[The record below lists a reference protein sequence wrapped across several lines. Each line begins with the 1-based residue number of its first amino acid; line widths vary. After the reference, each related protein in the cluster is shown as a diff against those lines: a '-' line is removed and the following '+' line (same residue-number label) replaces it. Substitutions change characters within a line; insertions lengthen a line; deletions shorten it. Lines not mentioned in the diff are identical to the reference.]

1 MSSSHDELLEE
12 VRGLILEL
20 VQEYPFYSELALQ
33 VKEIK
38 LVLEPYALP
47 FPVGLKMG
55 PQGEIELLIGPKLS
69 EVPREDRLALLHH
82 ELLHLALE
90 HLRRGVGKERLRWWL
105 ASDLACNQLLPELP
119 KGALTP
125 ESLGLSLPP
134 RPGGYTAEAIYARL
148 KELTDQ
154 QLIQA
159 LLRAIRGVTEEG
171 GTGRAPS
178 SSLGPHRVG
187 VGQGRQ
193 GRSPLLTR
201 GGVGIGT
208 HPSSSRREAPRAPG
222 KPLPWQKLLLPFFPK
237 ASFPLREETRKRP
250 NRRYGFLS
258 PGRRR
263 THKLRVAV
271 ALDTSGSIS
280 TEALGLFWRELEH
293 LRGLRLLELVGVI
306 VCDAQVHGVFNRGHQ
321 RQSGLELRGGGGT
334 DFRPAFKRAEELSP
348 DLFIYFTDGLG
359 TYPPRRPK
367 FPVIWVLDGTK
378 PQSKIGVSWGEVI
391 KLTR

>member
-1 MSSSHDELLEE
+1 MPPSHDELLEE

-20 VQEYPFYSELALQ
+20 IRDYPFYGELALRI
-33 VKEIK
+33 KEIK
-38 LVLEPYALP
+38 LVLEPHALP
-47 FPVGLKMG
+47 FPLGLKMG
-55 PQGEIELLIGPKLS
+55 SQGGVELLIGPKLG
-69 EVPREDRLALLHH
+69 EVPKEDRLALLHH

-125 ESLGLSLPP
+125 EALGLSLPP

-159 LLRAIRGVTEEG
+159 LLRALTGGPEG
-171 GTGRAPS
+171 EGSGRAPTPFGLPRMG
-178 SSLGPHRVG
+178 LGH
-187 VGQGRQ
+187 GRQ
-193 GRSPLLTR
+193 ARSPLLAR

-222 KPLPWQKLLLPFFPK
+222 EPLPWGKLLLPFLPR

-293 LRGLRLLELVGVI
+293 LRGLKLLELVGVI
-306 VCDAQVHGVFNRGHQ
+306 VCDAQVHGVFSRQ
-321 RQSGLELRGGGGT
+321 RRRQRGLELRGGGGT

-348 DLFIYFTDGLG
+348 DLLIYFTDGLG
-359 TYPPRRPK
+359 TYPARRPK

-378 PQSKIGVSWGEVI
+378 PQSKIGVNWGEVI